1 MTIPA
6 ETLSTT
12 ATTATPDAKTTAGN
26 YFVANYPPFSF
37 WRPERKDE
45 ALTALAQPPSPGTP
59 LGVYLHLPF
68 CRKRCHFCYFK
79 VYTGRDAKND
89 RVRAYVEAL
98 LDELEIYARSPLI
111 AGRRPR
117 YVYFGG
123 GTPSFLSP
131 DELEHLFHGMKR
143 LLPWDDV
150 EEVTFECEPGTLND
164 EKLSTLRNLGVTRLS
179 LGIENFDDEI
189 LRSNGRAH
197 LSKEIHRAYQF
208 ARSIGFKQINIDLI
222 AGMLNETEANWRE
235 CVRKAIALAADCVTV
250 YQMEIPFNTTIY
262 QQMHEQGQIVAPVAD
277 WPTKRAWVDYAFTEL
292 EAGGLHG
299 DQRLHGRPR
308 PADLPLPLPRLP
320 LARRRHGGPGRLFLR
335 PSPRH
340 ALPERKGHPAL
351 FRSPQAARAAHPTS
365 PVHDRGREAGPRGD
379 PANEARAPRS
389 GLLPR
394 KIRHR
399 HPQPASHRPWTGS
412 ASPATSPSTPT
423 GCLSPGRD
431 CCGSTSFC
439 RSFSFHTTN
448 MHAIPEAP
456 GANAGLSGGGGS
468 THESKEST
476 AMYVPVLTC
485 PKFLDLLAEFYSEMA
500 APLAIDAMMVVPEA
514 IPQPQR
520 SLLVHDH
527 DMTST
532 LARFHGEPIELRVL
546 DCKLSRDHYRRHIV
560 LETAHSRRPAEYGAM
575 RVSLPL
581 LEEAA
586 QTEVLQARGPL
597 GGILTAHG
605 ITFRCCPGAISR
617 FSPTP

>member
-79 VYTGRDAKND
+79 VYTGRDAKNQ

-164 EKLSTLRNLGVTRLS
+164 EKLSTLHNLGVTRLS

-208 ARSIGFKQINIDLI
+208 ARSIGFKQI
-222 AGMLNETEANWRE
+222 
-235 CVRKAIALAADCVTV
+235 
-250 YQMEIPFNTTIY
+250 
-262 QQMHEQGQIVAPVAD
+262 
-277 WPTKRAWVDYAFTEL
+277 
-292 EAGGLHG
+292 
-299 DQRLHGRPR
+299 
-308 PADLPLPLPRLP
+308 
-320 LARRRHGGPGRLFLR
+320 
-335 PSPRH
+335 
-340 ALPERKGHPAL
+340 
-351 FRSPQAARAAHPTS
+351 
-365 PVHDRGREAGPRGD
+365 
-379 PANEARAPRS
+379 
-389 GLLPR
+389 
-394 KIRHR
+394 
-399 HPQPASHRPWTGS
+399 
-412 ASPATSPSTPT
+412 
-423 GCLSPGRD
+423 
-431 CCGSTSFC
+431 
-439 RSFSFHTTN
+439 
-448 MHAIPEAP
+448 
-456 GANAGLSGGGGS
+456 
-468 THESKEST
+468 
-476 AMYVPVLTC
+476 
-485 PKFLDLLAEFYSEMA
+485 
-500 APLAIDAMMVVPEA
+500 
-514 IPQPQR
+514 
-520 SLLVHDH
+520 
-527 DMTST
+527 
-532 LARFHGEPIELRVL
+532 
-546 DCKLSRDHYRRHIV
+546 
-560 LETAHSRRPAEYGAM
+560 
-575 RVSLPL
+575 
-581 LEEAA
+581 
-586 QTEVLQARGPL
+586 
-597 GGILTAHG
+597 
-605 ITFRCCPGAISR
+605 
-617 FSPTP
+617 